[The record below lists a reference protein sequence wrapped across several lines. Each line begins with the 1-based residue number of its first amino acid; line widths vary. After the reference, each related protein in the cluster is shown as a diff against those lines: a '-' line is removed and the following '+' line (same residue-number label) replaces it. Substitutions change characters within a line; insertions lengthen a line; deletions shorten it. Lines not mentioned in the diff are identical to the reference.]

1 MKCWTPKSQGGDAGQ
16 DLEHMRDEKDHE
28 PKPTS
33 QTTIIVFAAVIFVVM
48 VALAVWFIVIPVLAG
63 GQP

>member
-33 QTTIIVFAAVIFVVM
+33 QTTIIVFAAVIFFVM
-48 VALAVWFIVIPVLAG
+48 AALAAWFLVTGVFG
-63 GQP
+63 GEGF